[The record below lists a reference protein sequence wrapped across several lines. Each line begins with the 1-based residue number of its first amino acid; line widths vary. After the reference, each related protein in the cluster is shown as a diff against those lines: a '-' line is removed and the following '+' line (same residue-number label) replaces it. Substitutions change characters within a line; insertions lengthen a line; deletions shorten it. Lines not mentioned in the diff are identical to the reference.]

1 MIVKFGRRK
10 MIDKKSVIIGLIVS
24 VVLVVSLGYVA
35 IAGPFIG
42 VLIGA
47 LIASY
52 LANNKNR
59 LKVVESALQ
68 GIIVGIFTGVVQILI
83 LYAKSGFAENIAGI
97 LMIGAGVIIGAYI
110 IIGALGGLVG
120 TLLNVKFGKSY
131 KRSDMELMELEDQPE
146 QQ

>member
-1 MIVKFGRRK
+1 
-10 MIDKKSVIIGLIVS
+10 MIDKKSVIIGLIIS

-35 IAGPFIG
+35 VAGPFIG

-83 LYAKSGFAENIAGI
+83 LYVKSGFAENIAGI

-120 TLLNVKFGKSY
+120 TLLNIKFGKSY
-131 KRSDMELMELEDQPE
+131 KRSDMELEDQSE

>member
-1 MIVKFGRRK
+1 
-10 MIDKKSVIIGLIVS
+10 MIDKKSVIIGLIIS

-35 IAGPFIG
+35 VAGPFIG
-42 VLIGA
+42 VLVGS

-83 LYAKSGFAENIAGI
+83 LYVKSGFAENIAGI

-120 TLLNVKFGKSY
+120 TLLNIKFGKSY
-131 KRSDMELMELEDQPE
+131 KRSDMELEDQSE

>member
-10 MIDKKSVIIGLIVS
+10 MIDKKSVIIGLIIS

-35 IAGPFIG
+35 VAGPFIG

-83 LYAKSGFAENIAGI
+83 LYVKSGFAENIAGI

-120 TLLNVKFGKSY
+120 TLLNIKFGKSY
-131 KRSDMELMELEDQPE
+131 KRSDMELEDQPE
-146 QQ
+146 QKN

>member
-1 MIVKFGRRK
+1 LVRK
-10 MIDKKSVIIGLIVS
+10 MIDKKSVIIGLIIS

-35 IAGPFIG
+35 VAGPFIG
-42 VLIGA
+42 VLVGS

-68 GIIVGIFTGVVQILI
+68 GIIVGIFTGIVQILI
-83 LYAKSGFAENIAGI
+83 LYAKSGFEGSIAGI
-97 LMIGAGVIIGAYI
+97 LIIGAGVIIGAYI

-120 TLLNVKFGKSY
+120 TLVHVKFGKSY
-131 KRSDMELMELEDQPE
+131 KRSDMELEDQPE
-146 QQ
+146 QKN

>member
-120 TLLNVKFGKSY
+120 TLLNIKFGKSY

>member
-10 MIDKKSVIIGLIVS
+10 MIDKKSIIIGLIIS

-35 IAGPFIG
+35 VAGPFIG

-83 LYAKSGFAENIAGI
+83 LYVKSGFAENIAGI

-120 TLLNVKFGKSY
+120 TLLNIKFGKSY
-131 KRSDMELMELEDQPE
+131 KRSDMELEDQSE

>member
-10 MIDKKSVIIGLIVS
+10 MIDKKSVIIGLIIS

-35 IAGPFIG
+35 VAGPFIG

-83 LYAKSGFAENIAGI
+83 LYVKSGFAENIAGI

-120 TLLNVKFGKSY
+120 TLLNIKFGKSY
-131 KRSDMELMELEDQPE
+131 KRSDMELEDQPE
-146 QQ
+146 QQN

>member
-10 MIDKKSVIIGLIVS
+10 MIDKKSVIIGLIIS

-35 IAGPFIG
+35 VAGPFIG

-83 LYAKSGFAENIAGI
+83 LYVKSGFAENIAGI

-120 TLLNVKFGKSY
+120 TLLNIKFGKSY
-131 KRSDMELMELEDQPE
+131 KRSDMELEDQSE